1 MPWQAMAGREHVPA
15 IAGRP
20 LDAAA
25 VSHADA
31 FADADLWTQQAR
43 GAHGWPVPYR
53 SDQSKTTVPIG
64 PLRANH
70 CGTTVA
76 LGTVRWGRCGA
87 GDAVWAEWT
96 VRDMRCSGM
105 GSGSCGAR
113 QAAPTASG
121 ARGAASVRMAG
132 RRSAPLNPASRPASS
147 GHRGRG
153 RSPLRRSASAGS
165 LAQARRSSTL
175 TAWAFLAP
183 ALLLLA
189 LSVLIPALLALLMSF
204 SRSGLDVSEPLQF
217 IGVENVRRLL
227 VDPML
232 HRVALTT
239 CLYLIGVVPPI
250 VLGSLALAVLVNQR
264 LPGIHWFRGAFY
276 TPVLVSLVVAAIAF
290 RWLYAENGLVNGWLG
305 ALLGERFEAIGFLT
319 SPALALPSVMLVTL
333 WKGLGYYMVIF
344 LAGLQGIA
352 PELYEAAALDGSEG
366 WRCHRDITLP
376 LLRPYITLVAVISA
390 IGATKVFEEVYL
402 MTQGGPADATRTIV
416 YYVYEQAFSEL
427 EISYA
432 CSVGL
437 ALFLAVLLLS
447 LVRYLFAGDRGLT

>member
-1 MPWQAMAGREHVPA
+1 MPPISPA
-15 IAGRP
+15 PVASPSERP
-20 LDAAA
+20 AASIPSPA
-25 VSHADA
+25 
-31 FADADLWTQQAR
+31 TAR
-43 GAHGWPVPYR
+43 G
-53 SDQSKTTVPIG
+53 
-64 PLRANH
+64 
-70 CGTTVA
+70 
-76 LGTVRWGRCGA
+76 
-87 GDAVWAEWT
+87 
-96 VRDMRCSGM
+96 
-105 GSGSCGAR
+105 
-113 QAAPTASG
+113 
-121 ARGAASVRMAG
+121 
-132 RRSAPLNPASRPASS
+132 
-147 GHRGRG
+147 
-153 RSPLRRSASAGS
+153 
-165 LAQARRSSTL
+165 STL

-183 ALLLLA
+183 ALLLLG
-189 LSVLIPALLALLMSF
+189 LSVVMPALLALLMSF

-217 IGVENVRRLL
+217 VGLANFRRLL

-232 HRVALTT
+232 QRVAVTT
-239 CLYLIGVVPPI
+239 FLYLIGVVPPI
-250 VLGSLALAVLVNQR
+250 VLGSLGLAVLVNR
-264 LPGIHWFRGAFY
+264 SLPGIHWFRGAFY

-290 RWLYAENGLVNGWLG
+290 RWLYAENGLINGWLSALLRDG
-305 ALLGERFEAIGFLT
+305 WLSALLGSRFEPIGFLT
-319 SPALALPSVMLVTL
+319 SPVLALPSVMVVTL

-416 YYVYEQAFSEL
+416 YYVYDQAFSEL

-432 CSVGL
+432 CTVGL